1 MNTVT
6 FSTSPSP
13 AERERAGVRAFLAQA
28 PIMHPLT
35 LSLCGALIN
44 QGSTGR
50 RNLLCIALLFL
61 FVPPCTQAEGDSATV
76 YRTASGFGF
85 RVEVVAQKL
94 EIPWALAF
102 APDGRLFVTERPG
115 RLRVIENGQLKSEPV
130 ATLPDVLHLDGG
142 EGGLMAIAL
151 DPQFTTNHFLY
162 LSYTTRSGSGVIINR
177 VVRYREEKGGLSGQT
192 IILDNI
198 PGAQFHDGCRVAFGP
213 DGKLYVTTGDATKR
227 QLAQQMDS
235 LAGKI
240 LRLNP
245 DGTIPADNPFPGS
258 PVYTFGHR
266 NAQGLAWHPTT
277 KTAFSTEH
285 GPSGFD
291 GPEGGDEFNLIRAGK
306 NYGWPV
312 IHHEQ
317 THPGM
322 EAPLL
327 LFTPAIAPA
336 SGTFYQ
342 GNRLPE
348 FTNNF
353 FFGAVRG
360 QHLHRVVLAPPD
372 FITVQ
377 SHEALLQ
384 GTFGR
389 IREVVTGPDGALYFT
404 TSNRDGRAAPGPNDD
419 QVLRIVPEK

>member
-1 MNTVT
+1 M
-6 FSTSPSP
+6 
-13 AERERAGVRAFLAQA
+13 RAFLAA
-28 PIMHPLT
+28 ASVVHPLT

-50 RNLLCIALLFL
+50 GNLLFIALLLL
-61 FVPPCTQAEGDSATV
+61 FAPPRAHAESNAATV

-102 APDGRLFVTERPG
+102 APDGRIFVTERPG
-115 RLRVIENGQLKSEPV
+115 RLRVIENGQLKPEPV
-130 ATLPDVLHLDGG
+130 AVISDVLHIG
-142 EGGLMAIAL
+142 EGGLMAVAL
-151 DPQFTTNHFLY
+151 DPGFTTNRWLY
-162 LSYTTRSGSGVIINR
+162 LSYTTKSGSGAIINR
-177 VVRYREEKGGLSGQT
+177 VVRYREEHGALSEQT
-192 IILDNI
+192 VILDNI
-198 PGAQFHDGCRVAFGP
+198 PGAQFHDGCRVTFGP
-213 DGKLYVTTGDATKR
+213 DGKLYITTGDATER
-227 QLAQQMDS
+227 GLAQQMDS

-266 NAQGLAWHPTT
+266 NAQGLAWHPVT
-277 KTAFSTEH
+277 KIAFSTEH

-291 GPEGGDEFNLIRAGK
+291 GPDGGDESNLIRAGK

-317 THPGM
+317 TRAGM

-327 LFTPAIAPA
+327 SFTPAIAPA
-336 SGTFYQ
+336 SGMFYQ
-342 GNRLPE
+342 GNRLSE

-372 FITVQ
+372 FTTVR
-377 SHEALLQ
+377 SHEVLLQ
-384 GTFGR
+384 GVFGR
-389 IREVVTGPDGALYFT
+389 IREVVAGPDGALYFT
-404 TSNRDGRAAPGPNDD
+404 TSNRDGRANPKPDDD

>member
-1 MNTVT
+1 MNTVIL
-6 FSTSPSP
+6 SAAPSP
-13 AERERAGVRAFLAQA
+13 ALN
-28 PIMHPLT
+28 PLF
-35 LSLCGALIN
+35 
-44 QGSTGR
+44 
-50 RNLLCIALLFL
+50 IALLFL
-61 FVPPCTQAEGDSATV
+61 FVPACTRAEVDSATV
-76 YRTASGFGF
+76 YRTASGFAF

-102 APDGRLFVTERPG
+102 APAGRIFVTERPG
-115 RLRVIENGQLKSEPV
+115 RLRVIENGQLKPEPV
-130 ATLPDVLHLDGG
+130 AVIADVLHIG
-142 EGGLMAIAL
+142 EGGLMAVAL
-151 DPQFTTNHFLY
+151 DPGFTTNRWLY
-162 LSYTTRSGSGVIINR
+162 LSYTTKSGSGAIINR
-177 VVRYREEKGGLSGQT
+177 VVRHREEKGALSEQT

-213 DGKLYVTTGDATKR
+213 DGKLYVTTGDATER
-227 QLAQQMDS
+227 DLAQQMDS

-266 NAQGLAWHPTT
+266 NAQGLAWHPVT

-291 GPEGGDEFNLIRAGK
+291 GPDGGDEFNLIRAGK
-306 NYGWPV
+306 NYGWPT

-317 THPGM
+317 THTGM

-327 LFTPAIAPA
+327 SFTPAIAPA
-336 SGTFYQ
+336 SGVFYQ
-342 GNRLPE
+342 GNRLSE
-348 FTNNF
+348 FTNDF

-372 FITVQ
+372 FTTVQ

-384 GTFGR
+384 GVFGR
-389 IREVVTGPDGALYFT
+389 IREVVAGPDGALYFT
-404 TSNRDGRAAPGPNDD
+404 TSNRDGHAQPGPNDD

>member
-1 MNTVT
+1 VQIVNRLRSRRGRPRYLP
-6 FSTSPSP
+6 FPRGDS
-13 AERERAGVRAFLAQA
+13 LWLLLL
-28 PIMHPLT
+28 LT
-35 LSLCGALIN
+35 
-44 QGSTGR
+44 
-50 RNLLCIALLFL
+50 ALLFL
-61 FVPPCTQAEGDSATV
+61 FVPACVRANVDSATV

-102 APDGRLFVTERPG
+102 APDGRIFVTERPG
-115 RLRVIENGQLKSEPV
+115 RLRVIENGQLKPESV
-130 ATLPDVLHLDGG
+130 ATISEVLHLG
-142 EGGLMAIAL
+142 EGGLMAVAL
-151 DPQFTTNHFLY
+151 NPEFATNHLLY
-162 LSYTTRSGSGVIINR
+162 LSYTARSGSGAIINR
-177 VVRYREEKGGLSGQT
+177 VVRYREEKDALSEQT
-192 IILDNI
+192 VILDNI
-198 PGAQFHDGCRVAFGP
+198 PGAQFHDGCRLAFGP
-213 DGKLYVTTGDATKR
+213 DGKLYITTGDATER
-227 QLAQQMDS
+227 GLAQQMGS

-240 LRLNP
+240 LRLNS

-266 NAQGLAWHPTT
+266 NAQGLAWHPTI

-291 GPEGGDEFNLIRAGK
+291 GPDGGDEFNLIRAGK

-317 THPGM
+317 THAGM

-327 LFTPAIAPA
+327 SFTPAIAPA
-336 SGTFYQ
+336 SGAFCQ
-342 GNRLPE
+342 GKRLSE

-360 QHLHRVVLAPPD
+360 QHLHRVILAPPD
-372 FITVQ
+372 FTTVQ

-384 GTFGR
+384 GVFGR
-389 IREVVTGPDGALYFT
+389 IREVVAGPDGALYFT
-404 TSNRDGRAAPGPNDD
+404 TSNRDGRAQPGPNDD
-419 QVLRIVPEK
+419 QMLRIVPEK

>member
-1 MNTVT
+1 MRV
-6 FSTSPSP
+6 FP
-13 AERERAGVRAFLAQA
+13 AQA
-28 PIMHPLT
+28 ATVRLLT

-61 FVPPCTQAEGDSATV
+61 FVPPCTYAEGDSATV

-85 RVEVVAQKL
+85 RVEVIAQKL

-142 EGGLMAIAL
+142 EGGLMAVAL
-151 DPQFTTNHFLY
+151 DPQFATNHFLY
-162 LSYTTRSGSGVIINR
+162 LSYTTRSDGAIINR
-177 VVRYREEKGGLSGQT
+177 VVRYREAKGALSERT

-198 PGAQFHDGCRVAFGP
+198 PGAQVHDGCRVAFGP
-213 DGKLYVTTGDATKR
+213 DGKLYVTTGDATER
-227 QLAQQMDS
+227 QLAQQLDS

-240 LRLNP
+240 LRLNS
-245 DGTIPADNPFPGS
+245 DGTTPADNPFPGS
-258 PVYTFGHR
+258 PVYTLGHR

-277 KTAFSTEH
+277 KIAFSTEH

-291 GPEGGDEFNLIRAGK
+291 GPGGGDEFNLIRAGE

-312 IHHEQ
+312 IHHGQ
-317 THPGM
+317 THAGM
-322 EAPLL
+322 EAHLL
-327 LFTPAIAPA
+327 SFTPAIAPA
-336 SGTFYQ
+336 SGTFYS
-342 GNRLPE
+342 GTRLSE

-372 FITVQ
+372 FTAVQ

-404 TSNRDGRAAPGPNDD
+404 TSNRDGRAQPGPKDD

>member
-1 MNTVT
+1 MRIFERLRDRRGGPQCLPPPRGNPLWLPLLLTVLLLP
-6 FSTSPSP
+6 FVPV
-13 AERERAGVRAFLAQA
+13 RVRAE
-28 PIMHPLT
+28 
-35 LSLCGALIN
+35 SN
-44 QGSTGR
+44 
-50 RNLLCIALLFL
+50 
-61 FVPPCTQAEGDSATV
+61 SAAV

-102 APDGRLFVTERPG
+102 APDGRIFVTERPG
-115 RLRVIENGQLKSEPV
+115 RLLVIENGQLQPEPA
-130 ATLPDVLHLDGG
+130 ATIPDVLHFG

-151 DPQFTTNHFLY
+151 DPGFATNHLLY
-162 LSYTTRSGSGVIINR
+162 LSYTARSGGGTIINR
-177 VVRYREEKGGLSGQT
+177 VVRYREEKGALSEQT
-192 IILDNI
+192 IILDNL
-198 PGAQFHDGCRVAFGP
+198 PGAEFHDGCRVAFGP

-227 QLAQQMDS
+227 DLAQQMDS

-266 NAQGLAWHPTT
+266 NAQGLAWHPVT

-291 GPEGGDEFNLIRAGK
+291 GPDGGDEFNLIRAGK

-317 THPGM
+317 THAGM

-327 LFTPAIAPA
+327 SFTPAIAPA
-336 SGTFYQ
+336 SGAFYQ
-342 GNRLPE
+342 GTRLPE
-348 FTNNF
+348 FANNF

-372 FITVQ
+372 FATVQ

-389 IREVVTGPDGALYFT
+389 IREVVAGPDGALYFT
-404 TSNRDGRAAPGPNDD
+404 TSNRDGRAQPGPNDD

>member
-1 MNTVT
+1 MGGCHD
-6 FSTSPSP
+6 SSS
-13 AERERAGVRAFLAQA
+13 ALR
-28 PIMHPLT
+28 PLT
-35 LSLCGALIN
+35 LSL
-44 QGSTGR
+44 SRTGR
-50 RNLLCIALLFL
+50 GNPLFIALLIL
-61 FVPPCTQAEGDSATV
+61 LTPACTRAEVDSATV

-102 APDGRLFVTERPG
+102 APDGRIFVTERPG
-115 RLRVIENGQLKSEPV
+115 RLRVIENGQLKPEPV
-130 ATLPDVLHLDGG
+130 ATIPEVLHIG
-142 EGGLMAIAL
+142 EGGLMAAAL
-151 DPQFTTNHFLY
+151 DLGFTTNHLLY
-162 LSYTTRSGSGVIINR
+162 LSYTARSGSGAIINR
-177 VVRYREEKGGLSGQT
+177 VVRYREEKNALSEQT

-198 PGAQFHDGCRVAFGP
+198 PGAQFHDGCRLAFGP
-213 DGKLYVTTGDATKR
+213 DGKLYITTGDATER
-227 QLAQQMDS
+227 GLAQQMDS

-240 LRLNP
+240 LRLNS

-258 PVYTFGHR
+258 PVYTLGHR
-266 NAQGLAWHPTT
+266 NPQGLAWHPTT
-277 KTAFSTEH
+277 KIAFSTEH

-291 GPEGGDEFNLIRAGK
+291 GPDGGDEFNLIRAGK
-306 NYGWPV
+306 NYGWPI

-317 THPGM
+317 THAGM

-327 LFTPAIAPA
+327 SFTPAIAPA
-336 SGTFYQ
+336 SGAFYQ

-360 QHLHRVVLAPPD
+360 QHLHRVILAPPN
-372 FITVQ
+372 FTTVQ

-389 IREVVTGPDGALYFT
+389 IREVAAGPDGALYFT
-404 TSNRDGRAAPGPNDD
+404 TSNRDGRAQPGPDDD
-419 QVLRIVPEK
+419 QVLRLVPEK